1 MNPSAN
7 NSAADGADPR
17 AHPVVTLRGQ
27 LTLTMTASSRLRS
40 ILATVADPPR
50 RVGEQ
55 R

>member
-1 MNPSAN
+1 MNPAANTSATT
-7 NSAADGADPR
+7 GEDP
-17 AHPVVTLRGQ
+17 APHPVVTLREQ
-27 LTLTMTASSRLRS
+27 LTQTMTASSRLRS

>member
-7 NSAADGADPR
+7 TTVTAGTDP
-17 AHPVVTLRGQ
+17 APHPVVTLRDQ
-27 LTLTMTASSRLRS
+27 LTQTMAASSRLRS